1 MSTILDSLKK
11 SSNQRND
18 NEKSSLDGFKFGS
31 SSNSKTGN
39 LRLLFWIFFIII
51 SVFVTYWFGF
61 REIEYTGESELIE
74 TPNQTAQQV
83 SKENKLNIKNNRLAN
98 GNKKAKPNSEE
109 VKKQLNQKQ
118 PVSQSQNPDQAVVAK
133 QKPEN
138 NKAEENRA
146 QAEIK
151 NDSAQQPKVEPNKES
166 DNNDSLVDSQPIK
179 SQNEQSVIKEVP
191 EMIKQQEYPF
201 VYQLP
206 FNIRKEIPKI
216 KLNIHIYDQN
226 KESRLVVVNGENYE
240 IGDLIEETLLI
251 HDIVPEGLVLDF
263 NGQKF
268 LIPKL

>member
-11 SSNQRND
+11 SSDQRND

-31 SSNSKTGN
+31 SSNSKTGK
-39 LRLLFWIFFIII
+39 LRLLFWIIFIMI

-61 REIEYTGESELIE
+61 REIEYTDESENID
-74 TPNQTAQQV
+74 TSAQATQNV
-83 SKENKLNIKNNRLAN
+83 PPKNKLNIKNNRLAN
-98 GNKKAKPNSEE
+98 GNKKAKPNYEE
-109 VKKQLNQKQ
+109 KKKQLNQN
-118 PVSQSQNPDQAVVAK
+118 QSQAPVQTVATM
-133 QKPEN
+133 QEPEN
-138 NKAEENRA
+138 NKEEENRV
-146 QAEIK
+146 QAEKEIG
-151 NDSAQQPKVEPNKES
+151 NAEQPLAEQNKES
-166 DNNDSLVDSQPIK
+166 NTNNLQVDSQTIK
-179 SQNEQSVIKEVP
+179 PQNEQSVIKEVP
-191 EMIKQQEYPF
+191 ETIKQQEYPF

>member
-1 MSTILDSLKK
+1 M
-11 SSNQRND
+11 
-18 NEKSSLDGFKFGS
+18 
-31 SSNSKTGN
+31 
-39 LRLLFWIFFIII
+39 
-51 SVFVTYWFGF
+51 
-61 REIEYTGESELIE
+61 
-74 TPNQTAQQV
+74 
-83 SKENKLNIKNNRLAN
+83 AN

-109 VKKQLNQKQ
+109 VKKQLNQN
-118 PVSQSQNPDQAVVAK
+118 QSQAPVQTVATM
-133 QKPEN
+133 QEPEN
-138 NKAEENRA
+138 NKEEENRV
-146 QAEIK
+146 QAEKEIG
-151 NDSAQQPKVEPNKES
+151 NAEQPLAEQNKES
-166 DNNDSLVDSQPIK
+166 NTNNLQVDSQTIK
-179 SQNEQSVIKEVP
+179 PQNEQSVIKEVP
-191 EMIKQQEYPF
+191 ETIKQQEYPF